1 MTLAEARRILSS
13 RGIVL
18 RHQEGEFRVNYVR
31 GREETAYYTND
42 LDDAVRTGLVMV
54 HHGSHHHN
62 PKWDVGERVKFR
74 RDGTMVLPA
83 HRHLN
88 PKRLTR
94 AKARLIL
101 HHGEVRGYPLTEPQ
115 RGFFGAR
122 ASGYPRRNAM
132 ARGYGASALPAHYR
146 RSRSRSRRLP
156 PMAGHRIVRGG
167 RHYVHNPGGTNW
179 MPIVLIGA
187 AAFFLLPRLTGAG
200 GVGGLFGTSVLPAGY
215 TYMGSGYYRGPDGQT
230 YYRSPTTGQLAVAS
244 PAAATGAIAQ
254 NAGYGLIN
262 TTIGA
267 VTGGLTSLI
276 KGIFAP
282 SSGGPVT
289 TQAGVTDPSVVPGSL
304 TWDPN
309 VSAAEI
315 PLDQP
320 SLGGDTTVGL
330 TPEPLPDF
338 LGA

>member
-1 MTLAEARRILSS
+1 MTIQEARRILGS

-18 RHQEGEFRVNYVR
+18 RHHEGEYRVNYVR

-62 PKWDVGERVKFR
+62 P
-74 RDGTMVLPA
+74 
-83 HRHLN
+83 
-88 PKRLTR
+88 
-94 AKARLIL
+94 
-101 HHGEVRGYPLTEPQ
+101 
-115 RGFFGAR
+115 
-122 ASGYPRRNAM
+122 RRNAM

-156 PMAGHRIVRGG
+156 PMAGHSIVRGG
-167 RHYVHNPGGTNW
+167 RHYRHNPGGTNW

-187 AAFFLLPRLTGAG
+187 AAIFLLPKLTGAG
-200 GVGGLFGTSVLPAGY
+200 GIGSMFGGTSVLPTGY

-230 YYRSPTTGQLAVAS
+230 YYRSPTTGQLQVAS
-244 PAAATGAIAQ
+244 AGAATGAIAQ

-282 SSGGPVT
+282 GSGGPTT

-309 VSAAEI
+309 QNYNEI

-320 SLGGDTTVGL
+320 DAGGASVGL